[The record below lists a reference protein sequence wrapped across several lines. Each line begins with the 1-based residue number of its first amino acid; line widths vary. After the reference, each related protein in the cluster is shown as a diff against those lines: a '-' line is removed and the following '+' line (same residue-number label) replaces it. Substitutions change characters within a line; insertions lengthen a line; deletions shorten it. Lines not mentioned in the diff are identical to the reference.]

1 MKKGK
6 FSVMFL
12 MIFALTSCGGEKLEN
27 NKLAFDSSKITSM
40 LIDQRDRKNYAQWKC
55 KTEDSSAILN
65 RVTYYESHQH
75 DKKKQTPDVNQYWK
89 RTSVYFR
96 TNDLIFDF
104 KVYYRDEN
112 SSYYFYQNQFFVT
125 KDNLENF
132 FEDYWKANWNPET
145 KWSVTETHYRI

>member
-1 MKKGK
+1 MKKDK
-6 FSVMFL
+6 FSVLFL
-12 MIFALTSCGGEKLEN
+12 MIFVLTSCGGENLEN

-40 LIDQRDRKNYAQWKC
+40 LIDQRDRKNSDQWKC

-104 KVYYRDEN
+104 KVYYMDEN
-112 SSYYFYQNQFFVT
+112 ISYYFYQNQFFFFFF
-125 KDNLENF
+125 NLENF
-132 FEDYWKANWNPET
+132 FEDYLKANWNPET

>member
-1 MKKGK
+1 MKKSK

-12 MIFALTSCGGEKLEN
+12 MLFVLTSCGGENLEN
-27 NKLAFDSSKITSM
+27 NKLAFDPSKITSM

-89 RTSVYFR
+89 RTSVYFW

-112 SSYYFYQNQFFVT
+112 ISYYFI
-125 KDNLENF
+125 
-132 FEDYWKANWNPET
+132 
-145 KWSVTETHYRI
+145 RISFLSRKTI

>member
-1 MKKGK
+1 M
-6 FSVMFL
+6 
-12 MIFALTSCGGEKLEN
+12 
-27 NKLAFDSSKITSM
+27 
-40 LIDQRDRKNYAQWKC
+40 
-55 KTEDSSAILN
+55 N

-112 SSYYFYQNQFFVT
+112 TSYYFYQNQFFVT

-145 KWSVTETHYRI
+145 KWSVSETHYRI